1 VEIGLTV
8 RAESSSNSIF
18 GKNENI
24 ELIGIKLFMLAR
36 LDKQHFLI
44 LINFK
49 TKILQDIHA

>member
-18 GKNENI
+18 GKNGNI